1 MPSPKDIMGEGQNVP
16 LETNGEPTS
25 ENLNNMDINE
35 LLGAGLEPGGA
46 NADEMGFN
54 DFPFELE
61 GGGET
66 PAEKVAEEIPAKKAD
81 EGNVDGR
88 LEAVTGALEQMQ
100 NQLQQQQSQ
109 LVQEPVAKEEPFQI
123 PPPPEEPKRPAG
135 YSMEEALGD
144 PKSASAVYMQERDE
158 WQQNM
163 TRYNTAVMQYMV
175 YQQQQTQQETA
186 ERQNEADEHIKQ
198 REVVAETRRDLID
211 NEGLTPAQADQF
223 IGDVTN
229 PEFYDKETLLQVWRA
244 KNGQRIAVNDPPP
257 DFQQRQ
263 RAQLL
268 RRNLGLNPAG
278 QQQSTKPVGEQLMG
292 AILKNAPN
300 QSVIPQ

>member
-1 MPSPKDIMGEGQNVP
+1 MPTDPKDIMGEDQNVP
-16 LETNGEPTS
+16 LTQGEP
-25 ENLNNMDINE
+25 NVDPNNMDINE
-35 LLGAGLEPGGA
+35 LLGAGLEPGGG
-46 NADEMGFN
+46 NTDEMGFN
-54 DFPFELE
+54 DFPFDMEQE
-61 GGGET
+61 QT
-66 PAEKVAEEIPAKKAD
+66 PAPKVEEPIPAKKAD

-100 NQLQQQQSQ
+100 NQLKQQQSQ
-109 LVQEPVAKEEPFQI
+109 QVQEPAAKEEEPFQI

-135 YSMEEALGD
+135 YSMEEVLGD
-144 PKSASAVYMQERDE
+144 PKSESAIYAQERDE
-158 WQQNM
+158 WQQKM
-163 TRYNTAVMQYMV
+163 TRYNAAVMQYLV

-186 ERQNEADEHIKQ
+186 ERQNEANENTRQ

-223 IGDVTN
+223 IGDVTD
-229 PEFYDKETLLQVWRA
+229 PEFYDKGTLLQVWRA
-244 KNGQRIAVNDPPP
+244 KNGQRIAINEPGP

-263 RAQLL
+263 RAQQL